1 MYQFFSSSKNL
12 LFSPTPTPTRLLLV
26 LFLYI
31 INVSLC
37 VARPI
42 HHPKCSSY
50 HRIMFVKSHLTINTQ
65 TLGSACCCKDHNKR
79 SANFKNLTPD
89 IGGISGGQ
97 GGYATNF
104 GGGLS
109 GGAESQVIAAV
120 FKTMV
125 TRFCES
131 FKELKSQENIALYCD
146 IRQLV
151 TYVKGAH
158 GGPFRLVAL
167 SGIMAVT
174 PRPNKKLPNMQ
185 TTRVI
190 RHIQQHAECP
200 PPPINYQPEETRSQR
215 KLFFKKRSTSST
227 CAVSIN

>member
-1 MYQFFSSSKNL
+1 MLLARLMCFYFWFFS
-12 LFSPTPTPTRLLLV
+12 FSLP
-26 LFLYI
+26 F
-31 INVSLC
+31 C
-37 VARPI
+37 
-42 HHPKCSSY
+42 
-50 HRIMFVKSHLTINTQ
+50 
-65 TLGSACCCKDHNKR
+65 ACPCLDHNKR
-79 SANFKNLTPD
+79 SSAFKTLTPD
-89 IGGISGGQ
+89 IGGMAGGQ

-125 TRFCES
+125 SRFCDS

-146 IRQLV
+146 VRQLV

-167 SGIMAVT
+167 SGILSVT
-174 PRPNKKLPNMQ
+174 PRPHKKAPNMQ

-190 RHIQQHAECP
+190 RYGNRNVNNISYVDRVFEIIFGYRHIQHSEAP
-200 PPPINYQPEETRSQR
+200 MNYQPEETRSQR

-227 CAVSIN
+227 CAVRMWCANFVGIHV